1 MRTLLMAELL
11 EQLSKPSI
19 IKFSWSF
26 KTDRILALSNLNA
39 SLDLDSFSID
49 PLISEPDSI
58 LSRKASV
65 LALKSLKSDAIP
77 EQLSLMPPNFTVYIL
92 GQQALS
98 AYCLCTLLIKSKLVY
113 ELSGQSNQDVQ
124 GM

>member
-1 MRTLLMAELL
+1 MVVGLYEKFQMRTLLMAELL

-49 PLISEPDSI
+49 PLISDPDSI

-65 LALKSLKSDAIP
+65 LALK
-77 EQLSLMPPNFTVYIL
+77 
-92 GQQALS
+92 
-98 AYCLCTLLIKSKLVY
+98 
-113 ELSGQSNQDVQ
+113 
-124 GM
+124 